1 MVEEEIFVAFWP
13 LVNSMPLVEWFA
25 LKQEETGWKLMEM
38 YHQDDDMAQNAFPIS
53 VFLKEKDFVF
63 SRICEGCDKEIIYDA
78 TSHYE
83 KKKKDKEEL
92 NDNTYDTYVGCNFE
106 VGDIVGTTSA
116 WGIWSRK
123 M

>member
-53 VFLKEKDFVF
+53 VF
-63 SRICEGCDKEIIYDA
+63 
-78 TSHYE
+78 
-83 KKKKDKEEL
+83 
-92 NDNTYDTYVGCNFE
+92 
-106 VGDIVGTTSA
+106 
-116 WGIWSRK
+116 
-123 M
+123 